1 MKFSELK
8 FESMGAM
15 QDADAIRAIVDL
27 GNGYEVSVIKHQQSG
42 GGREGLYE
50 IALLGPMYSRNIQE
64 VEEWECA
71 LSNGHLTEEDVE
83 KEMEFL
89 KEKVGQ

>member
-50 IALLGPMYSRNIQE
+50 IALLGI
-64 VEEWECA
+64 VETFRRWK
-71 LSNGHLTEEDVE
+71 SGNVP
-83 KEMEFL
+83 
-89 KEKVGQ
+89 